1 MACHT
6 PAALATL
13 WHHPVWCFPALA
25 ACPFMTSPIA
35 ALLFDLDGTLVDS
48 EKAGLDVLHEMA
60 CALGA
65 DWSREASHARFR
77 GVPMPLCVADLAKQ
91 LPHLQLD
98 QAAFLKELRSA
109 MAARF
114 RESLVEI
121 PGASAL
127 LQSLQIPFAVATN
140 GPREKASLTLGLT
153 GLERWL
159 QGRVFCA
166 PEVGSY
172 KPEPGLFLHAA
183 RALGCEPTQCA
194 VVEDSLP
201 GLRAGLAAGMRVF
214 SLHPRE
220 GLPEDIAQR
229 VVFIAQLADLKPW
242 L

>member
-1 MACHT
+1 
-6 PAALATL
+6 
-13 WHHPVWCFPALA
+13 
-25 ACPFMTSPIA
+25 MTQAIA
-35 ALLFDLDGTLVDS
+35 AVLFDLDGTLVDS
-48 EKAGLDVLHEMA
+48 EKPGLDVLHEMA

-65 DWSREASHARFR
+65 SWSHEQSHARFR
-77 GVPMPLCVADLAKQ
+77 GVPMALCVADLARH

-98 QAAFLKELRSA
+98 QVAFLKDLRSA

-114 RESLVEI
+114 RQGLNEM

-127 LQSLQIPFAVATN
+127 LQALQMPFAVATN

-153 GLERWL
+153 GLDRWL
-159 QGRVFCA
+159 EGRVFCA

-183 RALGCEPTQCA
+183 RALGCEPGHCA

-201 GLRAGLAAGMRVF
+201 GLQAGLAAGMRVF
-214 SLHPRE
+214 SLHPRQ
-220 GLPEDIAQR
+220 GLPDEVAQR
-229 VVFIAQLADLKPW
+229 VVFIDRLSSLHAW